1 MTRRAAAPRQRAFA
15 GWWVVT
21 GAFLVVMA
29 GFGAIYS
36 YAAFAEEIAA
46 AFGASPVSVAFVYAL
61 SGGTCFLVSALSGPL
76 ADRLGPRVP
85 ALVGMMLVAL
95 GLLVAATA
103 GSLVEIYAGYGL
115 LIGLGTGFA
124 YVPAMA
130 AVQRWFTTHRGIAS
144 GIAASGIGV
153 GTALVPP
160 AAEALQGVFDWRAT
174 FVAFGCLVAVLGGLG
189 ALLLE
194 PGGLRGPPRGRTPH
208 TADAAPPPRS
218 APGRRA
224 FALAWIGT
232 LLVSVPATLPHAM
245 LAGTARDV
253 GLSRAD
259 ALALLGLIGLGTIAG
274 RFLIAAVADAIG
286 RRATFVACCAGM
298 SGSMLVW
305 AFAGDAASLR
315 IFALV
320 FGALQGGFVAL
331 LPAFCADSFG
341 ARSIGGVLGLLYTSR
356 GVALLVAPPAVAALL
371 VGIGHGPPLVAV
383 AALGAAGSLML
394 ARLPRLP
401 DPPVESAPSGAVPAA
416 ARAGVLAAA
425 LLGAVVAAGPARAED
440 GFASFELVWSTPAP
454 APDAARGCARLLLLN
469 IPEGW
474 QSGDA
479 AAVVMAPEGRGFDIA
494 RPLVGALL
502 AQQAAVLELPSGQG
516 GGVGACA
523 AVPAGAVA
531 QFLGALSAL
540 RAETGAGVVVA
551 IGLGDAGPAALA
563 AAREAVAARLL
574 GAGGPR
580 FAFAA
585 ALGGARPA
593 LFEAGAPPPP
603 EERWSDRA
611 PLLCAALRPFAGGGD
626 VGACGAAALQ
636 GAR

>member
-1 MTRRAAAPRQRAFA
+1 
-15 GWWVVT
+15 
-21 GAFLVVMA
+21 MA

-130 AVQRWFTTHRGIAS
+130 AVQRWFTTHRGLAS

-174 FVAFGCLVAVLGGLG
+174 FVAFGCLVAAVGGLG

-194 PGGLRGPPRGRTPH
+194 PGGRRGPRGRTPR
-208 TADAAPPPRS
+208 AAEAAAPARI

-253 GLSRAD
+253 GLARAE

-305 AFAGDAASLR
+305 AFAEDAASLR

-371 VGIGHGPPLVAV
+371 LGIGHGLPLVAV

-401 DPPVESAPSGAVPAA
+401 DPRSSPC
-416 ARAGVLAAA
+416 R
-425 LLGAVVAAGPARAED
+425 PARCRRPRAQACWRRRCSVPSSRRP
-440 GFASFELVWSTPAP
+440 GARRGRLRLLRLVWSTPAA

-479 AAVVMAPEGRGFDIA
+479 AAVVMAPDGGGFDIA

-502 AQQAAVLELPSGQG
+502 AQQTAVLELPTGRG
-516 GGVGACA
+516 GGVGPCA
-523 AVPAGAVA
+523 AVPADAVA

-563 AAREAVAARLL
+563 AGTAAGRWWCTLRL
-574 GAGGPR
+574 R
-580 FAFAA
+580 
-585 ALGGARPA
+585 GGARWHPAA
-593 LFEAGAPPPP
+593 LFEAGAAPPP

-611 PLLCAALRPFAGGGD
+611 PLLCAALRPFSGGGD
-626 VGACGAAALQ
+626 AGACGAAALR
-636 GAR
+636 GMR

>member
-1 MTRRAAAPRQRAFA
+1 
-15 GWWVVT
+15 
-21 GAFLVVMA
+21 
-29 GFGAIYS
+29 
-36 YAAFAEEIAA
+36 
-46 AFGASPVSVAFVYAL
+46 
-61 SGGTCFLVSALSGPL
+61 
-76 ADRLGPRVP
+76 
-85 ALVGMMLVAL
+85 MMLVAL

-130 AVQRWFTTHRGIAS
+130 AVQRWFTTHRGLAS

-174 FVAFGCLVAVLGGLG
+174 FVAFGCLVAAVGGLG

-194 PGGLRGPPRGRTPH
+194 PGGRRGPRGRTPR
-208 TADAAPPPRS
+208 AAEAAAPARI

-245 LAGTARDV
+245 LAGTAREV
-253 GLSRAD
+253 GLARAD

-305 AFAGDAASLR
+305 AFAEDAPSLR
-315 IFALV
+315 LFALV

-371 VGIGHGPPLVAV
+371 VGIGHGLPLVAV

-401 DPPVESAPSGAVPAA
+401 DPTVESVPSGTVPAA

-440 GFASFELVWSTPAP
+440 GFASFELVWSTPAA
-454 APDAARGCARLLLLN
+454 APEEARGCARLLLLN

-479 AAVVMAPEGRGFDIA
+479 AAVVMAPDGGGFDIA

-502 AQQAAVLELPSGQG
+502 AQQTAVMELPTGRG
-516 GGVGACA
+516 GGVGPCA
-523 AVPAGAVA
+523 AVPADAVA

-585 ALGGARPA
+585 ALGGTRAA
-593 LFEAGAPPPP
+593 LFEAGRHRRRRSAGPTAHPCCAPRCVPSPVVATRAPAAPPRCAACADAKRTKVSPSCP
-603 EERWSDRA
+603 SVAGRGTCVPLGCAARA
-611 PLLCAALRPFAGGGD
+611 AAALRAGGRNF
-626 VGACGAAALQ
+626 VRLA
-636 GAR
+636 